1 MGFFDKFKFWHKEE
15 TGLGDLDLGLGTE
28 TTPATPTPTK
38 GIPTFEQS
46 MAMQSP
52 TQLQSPLSVDQHRS
66 YNLEQELKLISS
78 KLDTLIAKMDNM
90 NQRIANLERI
100 AEEAQK

>member
-1 MGFFDKFKFWHKEE
+1 MGLLKRFRFLHRDE
-15 TGLGDLDLGLGTE
+15 TGLGDLKLDE
-28 TTPATPTPTK
+28 PSKDPVSTPM
-38 GIPTFEQS
+38 PTFEQS
-46 MAMQSP
+46 MAMQGE
-52 TQLQSPLSVDQHRS
+52 TQQSAPFNQGFSRDKHRDFS
-66 YNLEQELKLISS
+66 KDQELKLISS